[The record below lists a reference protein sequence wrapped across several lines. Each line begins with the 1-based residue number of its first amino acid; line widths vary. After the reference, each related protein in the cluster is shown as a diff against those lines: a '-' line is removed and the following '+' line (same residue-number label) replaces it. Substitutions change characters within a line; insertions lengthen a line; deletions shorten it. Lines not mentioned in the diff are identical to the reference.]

1 MAEEPD
7 TIDPLFKLRNSPLQG
22 VEAYRSPFYRRL
34 LSAGYKGYVQG
45 SMGGATLI
53 GLMGAGLG
61 ALFGGGL
68 LLAGATTALVPTLLV
83 TVPTFAFFGMH
94 YGKDAF
100 GNIGALAAISAE
112 QAELSE
118 KRRNLLDRYFET
130 PSKEEAKEIERQLR
144 EQPQEKKPE
153 HWYHWRT
160 GLLGAAIIGGLV
172 LSAALFFPAALS
184 TTLGHL
190 GLESVIGGLSA
201 TAAGAGVTNAVA
213 GTAFSIASTALLT
226 GIGVLAGAFIGIDRA
241 YIRKWF
247 DAQENLHD
255 ESDSKR
261 RRGEHNQAVERLQ
274 QAYRREGFGFESRG
288 VPSDGLAKVTPISPR
303 TVAQPNPQ
311 PGNLSTASQTMTE
324 PSKIIDAGSAELQ
337 QRAQP
342 VNLSAP
348 VAAL

>member
-53 GLMGAGLG
+53 GLMGAALGGVFGSGLW
-61 ALFGGGL
+61 F
-68 LLAGATTALVPTLLV
+68 AGAATALGPTLLI
-83 TVPTFAFFGMH
+83 TVPAFAFFGMH

-160 GLLGAAIIGGLV
+160 GLLGAVIIGGLV

-184 TTLGHL
+184 GTLGHL
-190 GLESVIGGLSA
+190 GLESIVGGLSA
-201 TAAGAGVTNAVA
+201 GTGAATAAAGAS
-213 GTAFSIASTALLT
+213 FSIAATALLT

-247 DAQENLHD
+247 DAQETLHD
-255 ESDSKR
+255 DRDSKR
-261 RRGEHNQAVERLQ
+261 RRGEHNQEVERLQ

-288 VPSDGLAKVTPISPR
+288 VPGDGLAKATPISPR
-303 TVAQPNPQ
+303 TIAQPNPQ
-311 PGNLSTASQTMTE
+311 PGNLSTESKAMAE
-324 PSKIIDAGSAELQ
+324 PGRIIDAGSAELQ